1 MADNSKRR
9 RIDLQAW
16 ALEAARTD
24 TRADIRRQI
33 MRRAITFDALSRRCQ
48 IEESLARELVG
59 ELQRSGYAIHISGE
73 TVWMEPGQIPPAA
86 PNAGHRWVGSVYRFG
101 VISDTHY
108 GSKYAREDVAED
120 LYDWFQTEGIERVY
134 HAGNYIEGEARFNRF
149 DLIEQAHGMQSQLN
163 YFAENYPKRKG
174 ITTYLVSGD
183 DHEGWYCFAPGVEI
197 FTSKGWVDLAHVK
210 EGDAV
215 AGKDDDGSF
224 VWQPVL
230 KSIRKPH
237 NGQIVKFSDRSLDF
251 SVTPDHRFEVFRKSS
266 MHARPVKCVMTAG
279 EIVNEYK
286 SRCIGI
292 PRTAES
298 WHGINPGRIPIGK
311 RISHKLKKNFKRQFC
326 ESLDAL
332 DAALLCAW
340 FATEGYTHGNVISI
354 SQSAQVNPEKCDE
367 ISALLGRLGLKH
379 KRGKES
385 INSSCPDLADWLRE
399 SCGVYSENKKLP
411 QWVKDLPE
419 EELSRVF
426 DVLIKGDGHERES
439 GWRFYSKSER
449 LLADVTEIAQ
459 KLGYAVTEITH
470 HGLSWRTL
478 SITDERTVAY
488 LFRKPEVEDY
498 DGEVFCVSVPTQR
511 IFVRR
516 NGKAFWSMNC
526 QREGVNIGQMME
538 DTAQRMGRSDLKDLG
553 YIEAFT
559 VLEHSESGKRARL
572 MTMHPGGGSAYA
584 TSYAPQKIIEA
595 FQPGEKPAVAIFGH
609 YHKMEYVQIRGVHAI
624 QAGCTKDLDPF
635 GRKKRLSYH
644 VGGAIIELRQ
654 LPDGTIQDCICWFRQ
669 YHDRSYVNDQ
679 FSHSHQPTRKKSR

>member
-33 MRRAITFDALSRRCQ
+33 MRRAITFEALSRRCQ
-48 IEESLARELVG
+48 IEETLARELVE
-59 ELQRSGYAIHISGE
+59 ELQRSGYAIHISGQ
-73 TVWMEPGQIPPAA
+73 TVWMEPGQIPPAT

-120 LYDWFQTEGIERVY
+120 LYDWFKTEGIERVY

-183 DHEGWYCFAPGVEI
+183 DHEGWYA
-197 FTSKGWVDLAHVK
+197 
-210 EGDAV
+210 
-215 AGKDDDGSF
+215 
-224 VWQPVL
+224 
-230 KSIRKPH
+230 
-237 NGQIVKFSDRSLDF
+237 
-251 SVTPDHRFEVFRKSS
+251 
-266 MHARPVKCVMTAG
+266 
-279 EIVNEYK
+279 
-286 SRCIGI
+286 
-292 PRTAES
+292 
-298 WHGINPGRIPIGK
+298 
-311 RISHKLKKNFKRQFC
+311 
-326 ESLDAL
+326 
-332 DAALLCAW
+332 
-340 FATEGYTHGNVISI
+340 
-354 SQSAQVNPEKCDE
+354 
-367 ISALLGRLGLKH
+367 
-379 KRGKES
+379 
-385 INSSCPDLADWLRE
+385 
-399 SCGVYSENKKLP
+399 
-411 QWVKDLPE
+411 
-419 EELSRVF
+419 
-426 DVLIKGDGHERES
+426 
-439 GWRFYSKSER
+439 
-449 LLADVTEIAQ
+449 
-459 KLGYAVTEITH
+459 
-470 HGLSWRTL
+470 
-478 SITDERTVAY
+478 
-488 LFRKPEVEDY
+488 
-498 DGEVFCVSVPTQR
+498 
-511 IFVRR
+511 
-516 NGKAFWSMNC
+516 